1 LKPGTNIIQ
10 PFRKKRSVLRT
21 NENQH
26 LQDMYLA
33 KEILKLIIYKHLLIV
48 NKILCNYSV
57 FGKTYH
63 AVHVSFARTVSFGHL
78 PEAHSIMNCILL
90 PKTE

>member
-1 LKPGTNIIQ
+1 MKT
-10 PFRKKRSVLRT
+10 S
-21 NENQH
+21 
-26 LQDMYLA
+26 
-33 KEILKLIIYKHLLIV
+33 
-48 NKILCNYSV
+48 NYSA
-57 FGKTYH
+57 FGKTYY